1 MKLEQWHIWALVGV
15 VFIVIGLVVWKKKI
29 EMFETKDY
37 LEGIDVIYW
46 INLDRSPDR
55 RKRMKKMFKDPAFKG
70 KKIIRISAVD
80 GKSPD
85 IDQVLNANFDGMHPE
100 KYDKTIY
107 ACTLSHINAIR
118 DFKKS
123 DNKVALIM
131 EDDSTLEFKKYWK
144 KTTKQIMDEA
154 PSDWDIIQLTYTVIG
169 KVPKK
174 LYTKNN
180 RKKWQDRYYGTGS
193 YIINKNNI
201 NIPNPIKI
209 NSDSDPAAD
218 VYLYNIFNTYTYKYP
233 MFIYRYDI
241 QSTIHQDHINN
252 HNESKKK
259 ITELFTNP
267 KLV

>member
-15 VFIVIGLVVWKKKI
+15 VFFGIGLVLWRKNI

-55 RKRMKKMFKDPAFKG
+55 RKRMKKMFKDPAFEG

-85 IDQVLNANFDGMHPE
+85 IDQVLNANFEGMQPE
-100 KYDKTIY
+100 KFDKTIY

-118 DFKKS
+118 DFKNS
-123 DNKVALIM
+123 DNNIALIM

-144 KTTKQIMDEA
+144 KTTKQIMDKA
-154 PSDWDIIQLTYTVIG
+154 PSDWNIIQLTYTIID
-169 KVPKK
+169 KAPQKI
-174 LYTKNN
+174 YTKND
-180 RKKWQDRYYGTGS
+180 RKYYGTGA

-201 NIPNPIKI
+201 NIPNPIKLT
-209 NSDSDPAAD
+209 SDPAAD

-233 MFIYRYDI
+233 MFIYKYDI
-241 QSTIHQDHINN
+241 QSTIHQDHIQH

-259 ITELFTNP
+259 ITELFIN
-267 KLV
+267 KK

>member
-1 MKLEQWHIWALVGV
+1 MKLEQWQLICV
-15 VFIVIGLVVWKKKI
+15 VIVIIIGLVFFNKNI
-29 EMFETKDY
+29 ELFESKDY

-55 RKRMKKMFKDPAFKG
+55 RKRMKKMFKDPVFQG

-80 GKSPD
+80 GKAPD
-85 IDQVLNANFDGMHPE
+85 IDQVLNANFQGMQPE
-100 KYDKTIY
+100 KYENTIY

-123 DNKVALIM
+123 NDKVALIM

-154 PSDWDIIQLTYTVIG
+154 PSDWDIIQLTYTIID
-169 KVPKK
+169 KIPKK
-174 LYTKNN
+174 IYTKNN
-180 RKKWQDRYYGTGS
+180 RKYYGTGA

-201 NIPNPIKI
+201 NISNPIKLT
-209 NSDSDPAAD
+209 SDPAAD

-233 MFIYRYDI
+233 MFTYKYDT
-241 QSTIHQDHINN
+241 QSTIHQDHVQI

-259 ITELFTNP
+259 ITELFINQ
-267 KLV
+267 K

>member
-1 MKLEQWHIWALVGV
+1 MKVEQWHIWALVV
-15 VFIVIGLVVWKKKI
+15 VVIAIIIGLVFFNKNK
-29 EMFETKDY
+29 EGLEEKDY

-55 RKRMKKMFKDPAFKG
+55 RKRMKKMFKDPIFEG
-70 KKIIRISAVD
+70 KKIVRITAVD
-80 GKSPD
+80 GKAQD
-85 IDQVLNANFDGMHPE
+85 IDQVLNANFEGMQPE

-118 DFKKS
+118 NFKKS

-154 PSDWDIIQLTYTVIG
+154 PSDWDIIQLTYTIID
-169 KVPKK
+169 KIPKK
-174 LYTKNN
+174 IYTKNN
-180 RKKWQDRYYGTGS
+180 RKYYGAGA

-201 NIPNPIKI
+201 NISNPIKLT
-209 NSDSDPAAD
+209 SDPAAD

-233 MFIYRYDI
+233 MFIYKYDT
-241 QSTIHQDHINN
+241 QSTLHQDHITY

-259 ITELFTNP
+259 ITELFTNS
-267 KLV
+267 K

>member
-1 MKLEQWHIWALVGV
+1 MKVEQWHIWALVV
-15 VFIVIGLVVWKKKI
+15 VVIAIIIGLVFFNKNI

-55 RKRMKKMFKDPAFKG
+55 RKRMKKMFKDPIFEG
-70 KKIIRISAVD
+70 KKIVRITAVD
-80 GKSPD
+80 GKAQD
-85 IDQVLNANFDGMHPE
+85 IDQVLNANFEGMQPE

-118 DFKKS
+118 NFKKS

-154 PSDWDIIQLTYTVIG
+154 PSDWDIIQLTYTIID
-169 KVPKK
+169 KIPKK
-174 LYTKNN
+174 IYTKNN
-180 RKKWQDRYYGTGS
+180 RKYYGAGA

-201 NIPNPIKI
+201 NISNPIKLT
-209 NSDSDPAAD
+209 SDPAAD

-233 MFIYRYDI
+233 MFIYKYDT
-241 QSTIHQDHINN
+241 QSTLHQDHITY

-259 ITELFTNP
+259 ITELFTNS
-267 KLV
+267 K